1 MKREVAAE
9 IVESLKEAGVD
20 FAATLT
26 EANLHDLVM
35 ALGEDK
41 AIHHVPVT
49 REEEGIGICAGAY
62 LGGKK
67 PAMVMMNAGFLLS
80 TNALATVCIHPGIPV
95 LLIIGHSGGVGEEN
109 AGHATVGALTE
120 PVLQAMHIVYEKVGC
135 FDEIRPA
142 IRDSQMLA
150 RSSRRPTA
158 NSSVASLLCA
168 VASAFSRS
176 ELPGSSATLRS
187 ADASSFANR
196 RTIASRCAPFASMN
210 TSVLAVDA
218 GPAALGFPLP
228 VNFCSTAA
236 FLR

>member
-9 IVESLKEAGVD
+9 IVDSLKDAGVD
-20 FAATLT
+20 FVATLT

-80 TNALATVCIHPGIPV
+80 TNALAAVSTFTCGGTLMSANGGITLAMRCSMYRGFRKPPRLHPRRLSSYTPI
-95 LLIIGHSGGVGEEN
+95 S
-109 AGHATVGALTE
+109 
-120 PVLQAMHIVYEKVGC
+120 KVASHYHGR
-135 FDEIRPA
+135 FEDIRPT

-158 NSSVASLLCA
+158 IVLNKQA
-168 VASAFSRS
+168 
-176 ELPGSSATLRS
+176 LR
-187 ADASSFANR
+187 
-196 RTIASRCAPFASMN
+196 
-210 TSVLAVDA
+210 
-218 GPAALGFPLP
+218 
-228 VNFCSTAA
+228 
-236 FLR
+236 